1 MSKRIKQARQP
12 SPEATPISLTT
23 KSIKQRVN
31 ESIHTPTG
39 LTAISR
45 SNNNFPDNDNDNKQ
59 PLATAQR
66 LKEEQQKQRVNE
78 SINTTGWTAIS
89 LKQWQQQQQ
98 PQQHQIK

>member
-45 SNNNFPDNDNDNKQ
+45 SNNNFPDNDNKQ